1 MNNKWIWSAFSS
13 PFCVSAFFADNIRFG
28 PGMLDSGGSS
38 EMAETFSALFAS
50 EQQSAIAGGTLQDQ
64 LIESHALS
72 SCLDDPLPSHF
83 WELQSTDSHFV
94 YI

>member
-1 MNNKWIWSAFSS
+1 
-13 PFCVSAFFADNIRFG
+13 
-28 PGMLDSGGSS
+28 MLDSGGSS

-83 WELQSTDSHFV
+83 
-94 YI
+94 